1 MDKREEIKQNRL
13 ALLSEIWRTV
23 STVADFSKLASQEQ

>member
-13 ALLSEIWRTV
+13 ALLLEVWRTA
-23 STVADFSKLASQEQ
+23 STIADFSKLHSAQ

>member
-13 ALLSEIWRTV
+13 ALLTEVWETA
-23 STVADFSKLASQEQ
+23 STIADFSKLQPTQ